1 MNRNEQN
8 EIQWIMGIK
17 KKERNKI
24 KWNRMKLSY
33 IIWISLKILMD
44 NNRK

>member
-1 MNRNEQN
+1 MNN
-8 EIQWIMGIK
+8 GHK
-17 KKERNKI
+17 KKERNKK